1 MGINKKRV
9 NEFMQQVKFY
19 RASLVKKYLRK
30 LAKEESVL
38 SKKIPKVKCPS
49 CGSNRIGIECSDDY
63 YSMDEWLHC
72 NNCGYE
78 FDDKVGYID
87 ALSELKCC
95 AYANE
100 IALCS
105 SFDSENVDNQEWR
118 EWCEKVIL
126 KVLKE

>member
-9 NEFMQQVKFY
+9 NEFMKQVKFY
-19 RASLVKKYLRK
+19 KASLVKKYLRK
-30 LAKEESVL
+30 LAKEEREL

-49 CGSNRIGIECSDDY
+49 CGSYHTDIEYSDY
-63 YSMDEWLHC
+63 ECQTDECLYC
-72 NNCGYE
+72 ENCGKE

-87 ALSELKCC
+87 ALSELECC

-105 SFDSENVDNQEWR
+105 SADSDNQEWR